1 MEKGKTGNR
10 SSGIV
15 KVSIKGI
22 IANIFLVGAKAL
34 VGFLAGSISI
44 ILDALNNLTDA
55 LSSIITIVGTKLALK
70 KPDKKH
76 PYGHGRIEYITSII
90 IAVIIIAAGIGAGIE
105 SVNKIIEPTE
115 PTYEVYSFIIIIMA
129 IVVKILLG
137 LYFRKKGKDYR
148 SESLKASGTDAL
160 MDSILSFTTLIAMI
174 VNVAF
179 GKTIEGYL
187 GILIAIF
194 ILKAGIEIIIET
206 VSVIIGER
214 FDPEQVKKIKDLVN
228 SFEEVR
234 GVYDVVLHNYGPE
247 YAIGSLHIEVDD
259 KLTAQDIHKLSSRI
273 AGKVYET
280 FGIVV
285 TVGIYATNNTD
296 DLSNE
301 VRKDV
306 VDIISNYPDIIQMHG
321 FYVDQK
327 EHTIMF
333 DIILKFETK
342 SPSGTRNEI
351 VDALKEKYPEYQ
363 ITINLDTDFSD

>member
-1 MEKGKTGNR
+1 MESR
-10 SSGIV
+10 SKGIV

-22 IANIFLVGAKAL
+22 IANIFLVAAKAL

-90 IAVIIIAAGIGAGIE
+90 IAFIIIAAGVGAGIE
-105 SVNKIIEPTE
+105 SINKIINPTE

-160 MDSILSFTTLIAMI
+160 MDSILSFTTLVAMI

-187 GILIAIF
+187 GVLIAIF
-194 ILKAGIEIIIET
+194 ILKAGIEIIVET
-206 VSVIIGER
+206 VSLIIGER
-214 FDPEQVKKIKDLVN
+214 FDPEQVKKLKELVK
-228 SFEEVR
+228 SFDEVR
-234 GVYDVVLHNYGPE
+234 GCFDVVLHNYGPE

-259 KLTAQDIHKLSSRI
+259 KLTAKEIHKLSSRI
-273 AGKVYET
+273 TGKVFET

-285 TVGIYATNNTD
+285 TIGVYATNDTD
-296 DLSNE
+296 DFSNE
-301 VRKDV
+301 VRRDI
-306 VDIISNYPDIIQMHG
+306 VDIIS
-321 FYVDQK
+321 
-327 EHTIMF
+327 
-333 DIILKFETK
+333 
-342 SPSGTRNEI
+342 
-351 VDALKEKYPEYQ
+351 
-363 ITINLDTDFSD
+363 